1 MNTLSLWSILWT
13 IRWLYLRV
21 HAIAYTNQQ
30 NMVSNRCLIIF
41 TADPLGIAE
50 VSTNDNAYI
59 KLLYERDILETGK
72 IKTQGNRPPLFL
84 GIEPSLLWEHNQL
97 YSATLSKTRIAPQNA
112 QQFFFSIQ
120 RWWSTTCV
128 QTNPRKIT
136 PCCFEQIALKWSK
149 LILYSIMINMID
161 HDRV

>member
-112 QQFFFSIQ
+112 QQFFFFH
-120 RWWSTTCV
+120 TTM
-128 QTNPRKIT
+128 
-136 PCCFEQIALKWSK
+136 
-149 LILYSIMINMID
+149 MINNLCSDEPAQNNTLLLWTNCSKVIQINIIFHHD
-161 HDRV
+161 KHDRSW